1 MIHFCV
7 AVLRTRCV
15 VTCCV
20 GIEHAHQSHAVDVA
34 SDDLRDLFA
43 SLGFH
48 FHPMDDHEKLDSRN
62 WRMIFIRWTACI
74 EEKKPCR
81 CCSKATFLIVA
92 VTTTVVSR
100 AFANQCCH

>member
-20 GIEHAHQSHAVDVA
+20 GIEHARQSHAVDVT

-48 FHPMDDHEKLDSRN
+48 FHPMDDQEKLDS
-62 WRMIFIRWTACI
+62 
-74 EEKKPCR
+74 
-81 CCSKATFLIVA
+81 
-92 VTTTVVSR
+92 
-100 AFANQCCH
+100 